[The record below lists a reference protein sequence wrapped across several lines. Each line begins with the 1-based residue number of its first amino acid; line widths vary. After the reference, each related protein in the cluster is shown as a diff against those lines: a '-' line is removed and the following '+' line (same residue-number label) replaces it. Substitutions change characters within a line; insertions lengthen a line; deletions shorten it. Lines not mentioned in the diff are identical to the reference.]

1 MITDSAIIDKAGEPV
16 AAASAK
22 GVHMGKL
29 ARREALAG
37 YLTIAPWLLGFLLFE
52 LGPLLTSLYLSLTKF
67 DVLTTPKWVGLK
79 NWDKMLFND
88 PLVWHSLKITAIYS
102 VGAVSLG
109 LVLGLGLA
117 LLLNQ
122 DVRGLSYYRTV
133 FYTPAVVSGAAVAM
147 MWLLL
152 LNPEAGVINR
162 ILAMV
167 GIEGPAWLFD
177 RQWALPAFILMS
189 LWGVGGGMVL
199 YLAALQGV
207 PSELY
212 DAAMIDGAG
221 ALPKLWF
228 ITLPMISPVIF
239 FSLVMGIIGS
249 FQVFTSAYIMTKGG
263 PANATYFF
271 VLGIYLNAFEFLKMG
286 YASALAWM
294 LSMIILVLTFIA
306 FRSSGRW
313 VHYEGQI
320 RQ

>member
-1 MITDSAIIDKAGEPV
+1 M
-16 AAASAK
+16 
-22 GVHMGKL
+22 
-29 ARREALAG
+29 
-37 YLTIAPWLLGFLLFE
+37 GFLLFE

-109 LVLGLGLA
+109 LVLGLRLA

-133 FYTPAVVSGAAVAM
+133 CYTPAVVSGAAVAM

-212 DAAMIDGAG
+212 DAVIIDGAG

-294 LSMIILVLTFIA
+294 LSIIILVSTFIA

>member
-1 MITDSAIIDKAGEPV
+1 MNTISAEGQ
-16 AAASAK
+16 AAAAATK
-22 GVHMGKL
+22 RLRMGRL
-29 ARREALAG
+29 ARNEALAG
-37 YLTIAPWLLGFLLFE
+37 YLAIAPWVLGFLLFE
-52 LGPLLTSLYLSLTKF
+52 FGPLLTSLYLSLTKF

-88 PLVWHSLKITAIYS
+88 PLVWHSLKVTAIYS

-109 LVLGLGLA
+109 LVLGLSLA

-122 DVRGLSYYRTV
+122 DVGGLSYYRTV
-133 FYTPAVVSGAAVAM
+133 FYTPAVVSGSAVAM

-152 LNPEAGVINR
+152 LNPEVGVLNR
-162 ILAMV
+162 ILATV
-167 GIEGPAWLFD
+167 GIQGPAWLFD
-177 RQWALPAFILMS
+177 RQWAVPAFIIMS
-189 LWGVGGGMVL
+189 TWGVGGGMVL

-221 ALPKLWF
+221 AWPKLWF
-228 ITLPMISPVIF
+228 VTLPMISPVIF
-239 FSLVMGIIGS
+239 FNLVMGIIGS

-294 LSMIILVLTFIA
+294 LAVIILVLTFIA

-313 VHYEGQI
+313 VYYEGQA
-320 RQ
+320 R

>member
-1 MITDSAIIDKAGEPV
+1 M
-16 AAASAK
+16 
-22 GVHMGKL
+22 
-29 ARREALAG
+29 AG
-37 YLTIAPWLLGFLLFE
+37 YLAIAPWALGFLLFDF
-52 LGPLLTSLYLSLTKF
+52 GPLLTSLYLSLTKF

-88 PLVWHSLKITAIYS
+88 PLVWHSLKVTAIYS

-109 LVLGLGLA
+109 LVLGLSLA

-152 LNPEAGVINR
+152 LNPEIGVINR
-162 ILAMV
+162 ILAAV
-167 GIEGPAWLFD
+167 GIPGPAWLFD
-177 RQWALPAFILMS
+177 RQWALPAFIIMS
-189 LWGVGGGMVL
+189 IWGVGGGMVL

-221 ALPKLWF
+221 AWPKLWF
-228 ITLPMISPVIF
+228 VTLPMISPVIF

-249 FQVFTSAYIMTKGG
+249 FQVFGG
-263 PANATYFF
+263 LRFRPLALPRPKCAFHHHAGHDDGARPRDHDSCLYHLQDAENA
-271 VLGIYLNAFEFLKMG
+271 
-286 YASALAWM
+286 
-294 LSMIILVLTFIA
+294 
-306 FRSSGRW
+306 
-313 VHYEGQI
+313 
-320 RQ
+320 

>member
-1 MITDSAIIDKAGEPV
+1 MTENSAGTAV
-16 AAASAK
+16 AASPAK
-22 GVHMGKL
+22 GFQMGHL

-37 YLTIAPWLLGFLLFE
+37 YLTIAPWLVGFLIFE
-52 LGPLLTSLYLSLTKF
+52 FGPLLTSFYLSLTKF
-67 DVLTTPKWVGLK
+67 DVLTTPQWVGFK

-88 PLVWHSLKITAIYS
+88 PLVWHSLKVTAIYS
-102 VGAVSLG
+102 IGAVSLG

-122 DVRGLSYYRTV
+122 DVGGLSYYRTI

-152 LNPEAGVINR
+152 LNPEAGIINR
-162 ILAMV
+162 MLELV
-167 GIEGPAWLFD
+167 GIPGPAWLFD

-189 LWGVGGGMVL
+189 IWGVGGGMVL

-221 ALPKLWF
+221 AMPKLWF
-228 ITLPMISPVIF
+228 VTLPMISPVIF
-239 FSLVMGIIGS
+239 FNLVMGIIGS
-249 FQVFTSAYIMTKGG
+249 FQVFTSAFIMTKGG

-271 VLGIYLNAFEFLKMG
+271 VLGIYLNAFQFLKMG

-294 LSMIILVLTFIA
+294 LALIILILTLVA
-306 FRSSGRW
+306 FRSSGSW
-313 VHYEGQI
+313 VHYEGQA
-320 RQ
+320 RR

>member
-1 MITDSAIIDKAGEPV
+1 M
-16 AAASAK
+16 
-22 GVHMGKL
+22 
-29 ARREALAG
+29 
-37 YLTIAPWLLGFLLFE
+37 GFLLFE
-52 LGPLLTSLYLSLTKF
+52 LGPLLTSLYLSFTKF

-152 LNPEAGVINR
+152 LNPQAGVINR

>member
-1 MITDSAIIDKAGEPV
+1 MNTLAADRQVSAAGTRRF
-16 AAASAK
+16 
-22 GVHMGKL
+22 GMGLL
-29 ARREALAG
+29 ARREAMVG
-37 YLTIAPWLLGFLLFE
+37 YIAIAPWFIGFVAFE

-67 DVLTTPKWVGLK
+67 DVLTDPKWVGLK
-79 NWDKMLFND
+79 NWNKMLFND
-88 PLVWHSLKITAIYS
+88 PLVWHSLKVTAIYS
-102 VGAVSLG
+102 VGAVALG

-122 DVRGLSYYRTV
+122 DVGGLSFYRTV

-162 ILAMV
+162 LLELV
-167 GIEGPAWLFD
+167 GIPGPAWLFD

-189 LWGVGGGMVL
+189 IWGIGGGMVL

-207 PSELY
+207 PTELY

-221 ALPKLWF
+221 PWPKLWF
-228 ITLPMISPVIF
+228 VTLPMISPVIF
-239 FSLVMGIIGS
+239 FNLVMGIIGS
-249 FQVFTSAYIMTKGG
+249 FQVFTSAFIMTKGG

-294 LSMIILVLTFIA
+294 LAVIILVLTLVA

-313 VHYEGQI
+313 VHYEGQV
-320 RQ
+320 R